1 MYHVH
6 VVANNGIS
14 EIEANKTVNETEMCP
29 DGEFQTS
36 FEDGKEVRF
45 LKQSFFLTLRVN
57 GGITFEAKITPREL
71 SCI

>member
-1 MYHVH
+1 MYNLH

-45 LKQSFFLTLRVN
+45 LKQSEIFLSH
-57 GGITFEAKITPREL
+57 P
-71 SCI
+71 